1 MINIRRRAAKQV
13 VIIGGGFQNN
23 KSTARLV
30 KLPRAASTHKITS
43 RCRVICHIS
52 WMLRARSNISSCML
66 QKQTIQLLLL
76 RTAFI
81 ASHTR
86 RHKDE
91 LLLLVCVHFA
101 LLKAALLSQQTSCE
115 IGLWVFFRSYPAD
128 GYWESA
134 AMRWWAC
141 FLCAAL
147 HAKALLAAMRR
158 TVCHLSVIY
167 SWLRLPCRD
176 LQRYSGW

>member
-91 LLLLVCVHFA
+91 LLLLVCVCA
-101 LLKAALLSQQTSCE
+101 LRPIKSGTALSANELRNWPLSIFSFVSGWWLLG
-115 IGLWVFFRSYPAD
+115 IGGYEMMGLLFMCRSPC
-128 GYWESA
+128 ESA
-134 AMRWWAC
+134 
-141 FLCAAL
+141 
-147 HAKALLAAMRR
+147 
-158 TVCHLSVIY
+158 
-167 SWLRLPCRD
+167 
-176 LQRYSGW
+176 SGGD